1 MISANRPIIN
11 LDLDLLRTFVAV
23 ADLNTFAAAAAAV
36 CRTQSAVSQQ
46 MQRLEQLVGKELFA
60 RHGRNKLLTEHGIQ
74 LLGYARK
81 ILRFNDEACSSLMF
95 SNLQGVLTIGASD
108 ESADTILPFLLNRV
122 SSVYPKLALDV
133 RVKRNAYMA
142 EMLESQEVDLMV
154 TTHRPSTFKALNL
167 RTSPTHWYCAAEYV
181 LQKGEPIPLVLLDDP
196 SPFRDMVLATLNKAD
211 IPWRLAY
218 VASTLPAV
226 RAAVK
231 AGLGVTARPV
241 EMMSPDLRVLS
252 GVDGLPPL
260 PDTEYLLCYDP
271 SSNNELAQ
279 VIYQAM
285 ESYNNVKKYVNLLL
299 HFCYRMTKA
308 CHRSRK
314 YSLLGGGIDTNSCQ
328 NRPVFFPLLHNGHD
342 STTSNFPGVVNDLG
356 RKGAKCKC
364 CCHCVNQ
371 CEETFV
377 KVDKRL

>member
-1 MISANRPIIN
+1 MN

-81 ILRFNDEACSSLMF
+81 ILRFNDEACMSLMF
-95 SNLQGVLTIGASD
+95 SNLQGVLTLGASD

-133 RVKRNAYMA
+133 SVKRNAFMI
-142 EMLESQEVDLMV
+142 EMLKENEVDLVV
-154 TTHRPSTFKALNL
+154 TTHRPGQFDCLTL

-196 SPFRDMVLATLNKAD
+196 SPFRDMVLTVLNKAN

-241 EMMSPDLRVLS
+241 EMMSPDLRVLGKS
-252 GVDGLPPL
+252 DGLPAL
-260 PDTEYLLCYDP
+260 PDTEYLLCHNAA
-271 SSNNELAQ
+271 SNNELAK
-279 VIYQAM
+279 VVFEAM
-285 ESYNNVKKYVNLLL
+285 ENYHNPWQYEQVTSEGGDD
-299 HFCYRMTKA
+299 
-308 CHRSRK
+308 
-314 YSLLGGGIDTNSCQ
+314 SLIVEGD
-328 NRPVFFPLLHNGHD
+328 F
-342 STTSNFPGVVNDLG
+342 
-356 RKGAKCKC
+356 
-364 CCHCVNQ
+364 
-371 CEETFV
+371 E
-377 KVDKRL
+377 

>member
-1 MISANRPIIN
+1 MINANRPIMN

-81 ILRFNDEACSSLMF
+81 ILRFNDEACMSLMF
-95 SNLQGVLTIGASD
+95 SNLQGVLTLGASD
-108 ESADTILPFLLNRV
+108 ESADTILPFLLNRI
-122 SSVYPKLALDV
+122 SSVYSKLALDV
-133 RVKRNAYMA
+133 SVKRNAFMV
-142 EMLESQEVDLMV
+142 EMLNENKVDLVV
-154 TTHRPSTFKALNL
+154 TTHRPGQFDCLTL

-181 LQKGEPIPLVLLDDP
+181 LQKGEPVPLVLLDDP
-196 SPFRDMVLATLNKAD
+196 SPFRDMVLTALNEAN

-241 EMMSPDLRVLS
+241 EMMSPDLRVLGKS
-252 GVDGLPPL
+252 DGLPAL
-260 PDTEYLLCYDP
+260 PDTEYLLCHN
-271 SSNNELAQ
+271 SSSHNELAK
-279 VIYQAM
+279 VVFEAM
-285 ESYNNVKKYVNLLL
+285 ENYHNPWQFERVTSEGGDD
-299 HFCYRMTKA
+299 
-308 CHRSRK
+308 
-314 YSLLGGGIDTNSCQ
+314 SLIVEGD
-328 NRPVFFPLLHNGHD
+328 F
-342 STTSNFPGVVNDLG
+342 
-356 RKGAKCKC
+356 
-364 CCHCVNQ
+364 
-371 CEETFV
+371 E
-377 KVDKRL
+377 

>member
-1 MISANRPIIN
+1 MINANRPIMN

-46 MQRLEQLVGKELFA
+46 MKRLEQLVGKELFA

-81 ILRFNDEACSSLMF
+81 ILRFNDEACMSLMF
-95 SNLQGVLTIGASD
+95 SNLQGVLTLGASD
-108 ESADTILPFLLNRV
+108 ESADTILPFLLNRI

-133 RVKRNAYMA
+133 SVKRNAFMI
-142 EMLESQEVDLMV
+142 EMLKENEVDLVV
-154 TTHRPSTFKALNL
+154 TTHRPGQFNCLTL

-181 LQKGEPIPLVLLDDP
+181 LQQGEPVPLVLLDDP
-196 SPFRDMVLATLNKAD
+196 SPFRDMVLAALNEAN

-241 EMMSPDLRVLS
+241 EMMSPDLRVLGKS
-252 GVDGLPPL
+252 DGLPPL
-260 PDTEYLLCYDP
+260 PDTEYLLCHNT
-271 SSNNELAQ
+271 SSNNELAK
-279 VIYQAM
+279 VVFEAM
-285 ESYNNVKKYVNLLL
+285 ENYHNPWQFEHVT
-299 HFCYRMTKA
+299 HEGGDD
-308 CHRSRK
+308 
-314 YSLLGGGIDTNSCQ
+314 SLIVEGD
-328 NRPVFFPLLHNGHD
+328 F
-342 STTSNFPGVVNDLG
+342 
-356 RKGAKCKC
+356 
-364 CCHCVNQ
+364 
-371 CEETFV
+371 E
-377 KVDKRL
+377 

>member
-1 MISANRPIIN
+1 MN

-81 ILRFNDEACSSLMF
+81 ILRFNDEACMSLMF
-95 SNLQGVLTIGASD
+95 SNLQGVLTLGASD
-108 ESADTILPFLLNRV
+108 ESADTILPFLLNRI
-122 SSVYPKLALDV
+122 SSVYPKLASDV
-133 RVKRNAYMA
+133 SVKRNAFMV
-142 EMLESQEVDLMV
+142 EMLKENEVDSVV
-154 TTHRPSTFKALNL
+154 TTHRLSQYDCLTL

-196 SPFRDMVLATLNKAD
+196 SPFRDMVLTALNEAS
-211 IPWRLAY
+211 IPWRPAY

-241 EMMSPDLRVLS
+241 EMMSPDLRVLGQS
-252 GVDGLPPL
+252 EGLPSL
-260 PDTEYLLCYDP
+260 PDTEYLLCHNAA
-271 SSNNELAQ
+271 SNNELAK
-279 VIYQAM
+279 VVFEAM
-285 ESYNNVKKYVNLLL
+285 ENYHNPWQYAPVTPEGG
-299 HFCYRMTKA
+299 MTPD
-308 CHRSRK
+308 C
-314 YSLLGGGIDTNSCQ
+314 G
-328 NRPVFFPLLHNGHD
+328 
-342 STTSNFPGVVNDLG
+342 
-356 RKGAKCKC
+356 KG
-364 CCHCVNQ
+364 
-371 CEETFV
+371 F
-377 KVDKRL
+377 

>member
-1 MISANRPIIN
+1 MINANRPIMN
-11 LDLDLLRTFVAV
+11 LDLDLLKAFVAV

-81 ILRFNDEACSSLMF
+81 ILRFNDEACMSLMF
-95 SNLQGVLTIGASD
+95 SNLQGVLTLGASD
-108 ESADTILPFLLNRV
+108 ESADTILPFLLNRI

-133 RVKRNAYMA
+133 SVKRNAFMV
-142 EMLESQEVDLMV
+142 EMLNENKVDLVV
-154 TTHRPSTFKALNL
+154 TTHRPGQFDCLTL

-181 LQKGEPIPLVLLDDP
+181 LQKGEPVPLVLLDDP
-196 SPFRDMVLATLNKAD
+196 SPFRDMVLTALNEAN

-241 EMMSPDLRVLS
+241 EMMSPDLRVLGKS
-252 GVDGLPPL
+252 DGLPAL
-260 PDTEYLLCYDP
+260 PDTEYLLCHN
-271 SSNNELAQ
+271 SSSHNELAK
-279 VIYQAM
+279 VVFEAM
-285 ESYNNVKKYVNLLL
+285 ENYHNPWQFERVTSEGGDD
-299 HFCYRMTKA
+299 
-308 CHRSRK
+308 
-314 YSLLGGGIDTNSCQ
+314 SLIVEGD
-328 NRPVFFPLLHNGHD
+328 F
-342 STTSNFPGVVNDLG
+342 
-356 RKGAKCKC
+356 
-364 CCHCVNQ
+364 
-371 CEETFV
+371 E
-377 KVDKRL
+377 

>member
-1 MISANRPIIN
+1 MN

-81 ILRFNDEACSSLMF
+81 ILRFNDEACMSLMF
-95 SNLQGVLTIGASD
+95 SNLQGVLTLGASD
-108 ESADTILPFLLNRV
+108 ESADTILPFLLNRI

-133 RVKRNAYMA
+133 SVKRNAFMV
-142 EMLESQEVDLMV
+142 EMLNEHKVDLVV
-154 TTHRPSTFKALNL
+154 TTHRPGQFDCLTL

-181 LQKGEPIPLVLLDDP
+181 LQKGEPVPLVLLDDP
-196 SPFRDMVLATLNKAD
+196 SPFRDMVLTALNEAN

-241 EMMSPDLRVLS
+241 EMMSPDLRVLGKS
-252 GVDGLPPL
+252 DGLPAL
-260 PDTEYLLCYDP
+260 PDTEYLLCHN
-271 SSNNELAQ
+271 SSSRNELAK
-279 VIYQAM
+279 VVFEAM
-285 ESYNNVKKYVNLLL
+285 ENYHNPWQFERVTSEGGDD
-299 HFCYRMTKA
+299 
-308 CHRSRK
+308 
-314 YSLLGGGIDTNSCQ
+314 SLIVEGD
-328 NRPVFFPLLHNGHD
+328 F
-342 STTSNFPGVVNDLG
+342 
-356 RKGAKCKC
+356 
-364 CCHCVNQ
+364 
-371 CEETFV
+371 E
-377 KVDKRL
+377 

>member
-1 MISANRPIIN
+1 MN

-81 ILRFNDEACSSLMF
+81 ILRFNDEACMSLMY
-95 SNLQGVLTIGASD
+95 SNLQGVLTLGASD
-108 ESADTILPFLLNRV
+108 ESADTILPFLLNRI

-133 RVKRNAYMA
+133 SVKRNAFMI
-142 EMLESQEVDLMV
+142 EMLNENKVDLVV
-154 TTHRPSTFKALNL
+154 TTHRPGQFNCLTL

-196 SPFRDMVLATLNKAD
+196 SPFRDMVLSALNEAN

-241 EMMSPDLRVLS
+241 EMMSPDLRVLGKS
-252 GVDGLPPL
+252 DGLPAL
-260 PDTEYLLCYDP
+260 PDTEYLLCHNT
-271 SSNNELAQ
+271 SSNNELAK
-279 VIYQAM
+279 VVFEAM
-285 ESYNNVKKYVNLLL
+285 ENYHNPWQFEHVTSE
-299 HFCYRMTKA
+299 
-308 CHRSRK
+308 
-314 YSLLGGGIDTNSCQ
+314 GGG
-328 NRPVFFPLLHNGHD
+328 
-342 STTSNFPGVVNDLG
+342 
-356 RKGAKCKC
+356 
-364 CCHCVNQ
+364 
-371 CEETFV
+371 
-377 KVDKRL
+377 

>member
-1 MISANRPIIN
+1 MINANRPIMN

-81 ILRFNDEACSSLMF
+81 ILRFNDEACMSLMF
-95 SNLQGVLTIGASD
+95 SNLQGVLTLGASD
-108 ESADTILPFLLNRV
+108 ESADTILPFLLNRI

-133 RVKRNAYMA
+133 SVKRNAFMV
-142 EMLESQEVDLMV
+142 EMLKENEVDLVV
-154 TTHRPSTFKALNL
+154 TTHRPGQFDSLTL

-196 SPFRDMVLATLNKAD
+196 SPFRDKVLAALNEAG

-241 EMMSPDLRVLS
+241 EMMSPDLRVLGQS
-252 GVDGLPPL
+252 EGLPSL
-260 PDTEYLLCYDP
+260 PDTEYLLCHNAA
-271 SSNNELAQ
+271 SNNELAK
-279 VIYQAM
+279 VVFEAM
-285 ESYNNVKKYVNLLL
+285 ENYHNPWQYAPV
-299 HFCYRMTKA
+299 TPEGGDD
-308 CHRSRK
+308 
-314 YSLLGGGIDTNSCQ
+314 SLIVEGD
-328 NRPVFFPLLHNGHD
+328 F
-342 STTSNFPGVVNDLG
+342 
-356 RKGAKCKC
+356 
-364 CCHCVNQ
+364 
-371 CEETFV
+371 E
-377 KVDKRL
+377 

>member
-1 MISANRPIIN
+1 MINANRPIMN

-81 ILRFNDEACSSLMF
+81 ILRFNDEACMSLMF
-95 SNLQGVLTIGASD
+95 SNLQGVLTLGASD
-108 ESADTILPFLLNRV
+108 ESADTILPFLLNRI

-133 RVKRNAYMA
+133 SVKRNAFMV
-142 EMLESQEVDLMV
+142 EMLKENEVDLVV
-154 TTHRPSTFKALNL
+154 TTHRPGQFDSLTL

-196 SPFRDMVLATLNKAD
+196 SPFRDMVLAALNEAG

-231 AGLGVTARPV
+231 AGLGVTACPV
-241 EMMSPDLRVLS
+241 EMMSPDLRVLGQS
-252 GVDGLPPL
+252 EGLPSL
-260 PDTEYLLCYDP
+260 PDTEYLLCHNAA
-271 SSNNELAQ
+271 SNNELAK
-279 VIYQAM
+279 VVFEAM
-285 ESYNNVKKYVNLLL
+285 ENYHNPWQYAPV
-299 HFCYRMTKA
+299 TPEGGDD
-308 CHRSRK
+308 
-314 YSLLGGGIDTNSCQ
+314 SLIVEGD
-328 NRPVFFPLLHNGHD
+328 F
-342 STTSNFPGVVNDLG
+342 
-356 RKGAKCKC
+356 
-364 CCHCVNQ
+364 
-371 CEETFV
+371 E
-377 KVDKRL
+377 

>member
-1 MISANRPIIN
+1 MINANRPIMN

-81 ILRFNDEACSSLMF
+81 ILRFNDEACMSLMF
-95 SNLQGVLTIGASD
+95 SNLQGVLTLGASD

-133 RVKRNAYMA
+133 SVKRNAFMI
-142 EMLESQEVDLMV
+142 EMLKENEVDLVV
-154 TTHRPSTFKALNL
+154 TTHRPGQFDCLTL

-196 SPFRDMVLATLNKAD
+196 SPFRDMVLTALNKAN

-241 EMMSPDLRVLS
+241 EMMSPDLRVLGKS
-252 GVDGLPPL
+252 DGLPGL
-260 PDTEYLLCYDP
+260 PDTEYLLCHNAA
-271 SSNNELAQ
+271 SNNDLAK
-279 VIYQAM
+279 VVFEAM
-285 ESYNNVKKYVNLLL
+285 ENYHNPWQYEQITSEGGDD
-299 HFCYRMTKA
+299 
-308 CHRSRK
+308 
-314 YSLLGGGIDTNSCQ
+314 SLIVEGD
-328 NRPVFFPLLHNGHD
+328 F
-342 STTSNFPGVVNDLG
+342 
-356 RKGAKCKC
+356 
-364 CCHCVNQ
+364 
-371 CEETFV
+371 E
-377 KVDKRL
+377 

>member
-1 MISANRPIIN
+1 MN

-81 ILRFNDEACSSLMF
+81 ILRFNDEACMSLMF
-95 SNLQGVLTIGASD
+95 SNLQGVLTLGASD
-108 ESADTILPFLLNRV
+108 ESADTILPFLLNRI

-133 RVKRNAYMA
+133 SVKRNAFMV
-142 EMLESQEVDLMV
+142 EMLKENEVDLVV
-154 TTHRPSTFKALNL
+154 TTHRPGQYDCLTL

-196 SPFRDMVLATLNKAD
+196 SPFRDMVLTTLNEAS

-241 EMMSPDLRVLS
+241 EMMSPDLRVLGQS
-252 GVDGLPPL
+252 EGLPSL
-260 PDTEYLLCYDP
+260 PDTEYLLCHNAA
-271 SSNNELAQ
+271 SNNELAK
-279 VIYQAM
+279 VVFEAM
-285 ESYNNVKKYVNLLL
+285 ENYHNPWQYAPV
-299 HFCYRMTKA
+299 TPEGGDD
-308 CHRSRK
+308 
-314 YSLLGGGIDTNSCQ
+314 SLIVERD
-328 NRPVFFPLLHNGHD
+328 F
-342 STTSNFPGVVNDLG
+342 
-356 RKGAKCKC
+356 
-364 CCHCVNQ
+364 
-371 CEETFV
+371 E
-377 KVDKRL
+377 

>member
-1 MISANRPIIN
+1 MINANRPIMN

-81 ILRFNDEACSSLMF
+81 ILRFNDEACMSLMF
-95 SNLQGVLTIGASD
+95 SNLQGVLTLGASD
-108 ESADTILPFLLNRV
+108 ESADTILPFLLNRI

-133 RVKRNAYMA
+133 SVKRNAFMV
-142 EMLESQEVDLMV
+142 EMLKENEVDLVV
-154 TTHRPSTFKALNL
+154 TTHRPGQYDCLTL

-196 SPFRDMVLATLNKAD
+196 SPFRDMVLTALNEAS

-241 EMMSPDLRVLS
+241 EMMSPDLRVLGQS
-252 GVDGLPPL
+252 EGLPSL
-260 PDTEYLLCYDP
+260 PDTEYLLCHNAA
-271 SSNNELAQ
+271 SNNELAK
-279 VIYQAM
+279 VVFEAM
-285 ESYNNVKKYVNLLL
+285 ENYHNPWQYALV
-299 HFCYRMTKA
+299 TPEGGDD
-308 CHRSRK
+308 
-314 YSLLGGGIDTNSCQ
+314 SLIVERD
-328 NRPVFFPLLHNGHD
+328 F
-342 STTSNFPGVVNDLG
+342 
-356 RKGAKCKC
+356 
-364 CCHCVNQ
+364 
-371 CEETFV
+371 E
-377 KVDKRL
+377 

>member
-1 MISANRPIIN
+1 MN

-81 ILRFNDEACSSLMF
+81 ILRFNDEACMSLMF
-95 SNLQGVLTIGASD
+95 SNLQGVLTLGASD
-108 ESADTILPFLLNRV
+108 ESADTILPFLLNRI

-133 RVKRNAYMA
+133 SVKRNAFMV
-142 EMLESQEVDLMV
+142 EMLNKNKVDLVV
-154 TTHRPSTFKALNL
+154 TTHRPGQFDCLTL

-181 LQKGEPIPLVLLDDP
+181 LQKGEPVPLVLLDDP
-196 SPFRDMVLATLNKAD
+196 SPFRDMVLTALNEAN

-241 EMMSPDLRVLS
+241 EMMSPDLRVLGKS
-252 GVDGLPPL
+252 DGLPAL
-260 PDTEYLLCYDP
+260 PDTEYLLCHN
-271 SSNNELAQ
+271 SSSHNELAK
-279 VIYQAM
+279 VVFEAM
-285 ESYNNVKKYVNLLL
+285 ENYHNPWQFERVTSEGGDD
-299 HFCYRMTKA
+299 
-308 CHRSRK
+308 
-314 YSLLGGGIDTNSCQ
+314 SLIVEGD
-328 NRPVFFPLLHNGHD
+328 F
-342 STTSNFPGVVNDLG
+342 
-356 RKGAKCKC
+356 
-364 CCHCVNQ
+364 
-371 CEETFV
+371 E
-377 KVDKRL
+377 

>member
-1 MISANRPIIN
+1 MN

-81 ILRFNDEACSSLMF
+81 ILRFNDEACMSLMF
-95 SNLQGVLTIGASD
+95 SNLQGVLTLGASD
-108 ESADTILPFLLNRV
+108 ESADTILPFLLNRI

-133 RVKRNAYMA
+133 SVKRNAFMV
-142 EMLESQEVDLMV
+142 EMLKENEVDLVV
-154 TTHRPSTFKALNL
+154 TTHRPGQFDSLTL

-196 SPFRDMVLATLNKAD
+196 SPFRDMVLAALNEAG

-231 AGLGVTARPV
+231 AGIGVTARPV
-241 EMMSPDLRVLS
+241 EMMSPDLRVLGQS
-252 GVDGLPPL
+252 EGLPSL
-260 PDTEYLLCYDP
+260 PDTEYLLCHNAA
-271 SSNNELAQ
+271 SNNELAK
-279 VIYQAM
+279 VVFEAM
-285 ESYNNVKKYVNLLL
+285 ENYHNPWQYAPV
-299 HFCYRMTKA
+299 TPEGGDD
-308 CHRSRK
+308 
-314 YSLLGGGIDTNSCQ
+314 SLIVEGD
-328 NRPVFFPLLHNGHD
+328 F
-342 STTSNFPGVVNDLG
+342 
-356 RKGAKCKC
+356 
-364 CCHCVNQ
+364 
-371 CEETFV
+371 E
-377 KVDKRL
+377 

>member
-1 MISANRPIIN
+1 MN

-81 ILRFNDEACSSLMF
+81 ILRFNDEACMSLMF
-95 SNLQGVLTIGASD
+95 SNLQGVLTLGASD
-108 ESADTILPFLLNRV
+108 ESADTILPFLLNRI

-133 RVKRNAYMA
+133 SVKRNAFMV
-142 EMLESQEVDLMV
+142 EMLKENEVDLVV
-154 TTHRPSTFKALNL
+154 TTHRPGQFDSLTL

-196 SPFRDMVLATLNKAD
+196 SPFRDMVLAALNEAS

-241 EMMSPDLRVLS
+241 EMMSPDLRVLGQS
-252 GVDGLPPL
+252 EGLPSL
-260 PDTEYLLCYDP
+260 PDTEYLLCHNAA
-271 SSNNELAQ
+271 SNNELAK
-279 VIYQAM
+279 VVFEAM
-285 ESYNNVKKYVNLLL
+285 ENYHNPWQYAPV
-299 HFCYRMTKA
+299 TPEGGDD
-308 CHRSRK
+308 
-314 YSLLGGGIDTNSCQ
+314 SLIMEGD
-328 NRPVFFPLLHNGHD
+328 F
-342 STTSNFPGVVNDLG
+342 
-356 RKGAKCKC
+356 
-364 CCHCVNQ
+364 
-371 CEETFV
+371 E
-377 KVDKRL
+377 

>member
-1 MISANRPIIN
+1 MN

-46 MQRLEQLVGKELFA
+46 MQRLEQLVGKELCA

-81 ILRFNDEACSSLMF
+81 ILRFNDEACMSLMF
-95 SNLQGVLTIGASD
+95 SNLQGVLTLGASD
-108 ESADTILPFLLNRV
+108 ESADTILPFLLNRI

-133 RVKRNAYMA
+133 SVKRNAFMV
-142 EMLESQEVDLMV
+142 EMLNENKVDLVV
-154 TTHRPSTFKALNL
+154 TTHRPGQFDCLTL

-181 LQKGEPIPLVLLDDP
+181 LQKGEPVPLVLLDDP
-196 SPFRDMVLATLNKAD
+196 SPFRDMVLTALNEAN

-241 EMMSPDLRVLS
+241 EMMSPDLRVLGKS
-252 GVDGLPPL
+252 DGLPAL
-260 PDTEYLLCYDP
+260 PDTEYLLCHN
-271 SSNNELAQ
+271 SSSHNELAK
-279 VIYQAM
+279 VVFEAM
-285 ESYNNVKKYVNLLL
+285 ENYHNPWQFERVTSEGGDD
-299 HFCYRMTKA
+299 
-308 CHRSRK
+308 
-314 YSLLGGGIDTNSCQ
+314 SLIVEGD
-328 NRPVFFPLLHNGHD
+328 F
-342 STTSNFPGVVNDLG
+342 
-356 RKGAKCKC
+356 
-364 CCHCVNQ
+364 
-371 CEETFV
+371 E
-377 KVDKRL
+377 

>member
-1 MISANRPIIN
+1 MN

-81 ILRFNDEACSSLMF
+81 ILRFNDEACMSLMY
-95 SNLQGVLTIGASD
+95 SNLQGVLTLGASD
-108 ESADTILPFLLNRV
+108 ESADTILPFLLNRI

-133 RVKRNAYMA
+133 SVKRNAFMI
-142 EMLESQEVDLMV
+142 EMLNENKVDLVV
-154 TTHRPSTFKALNL
+154 TTHRPGQFNCLTL

-196 SPFRDMVLATLNKAD
+196 SPFRDMVLAALNEAN

-241 EMMSPDLRVLS
+241 EMMSPDLRVLGKS
-252 GVDGLPPL
+252 DGLPAL
-260 PDTEYLLCYDP
+260 PDTEYMLCHNT
-271 SSNNELAQ
+271 SSNNELAK
-279 VIYQAM
+279 VVFEAM
-285 ESYNNVKKYVNLLL
+285 ENYHNPWQFEHVTSEGGDD
-299 HFCYRMTKA
+299 
-308 CHRSRK
+308 
-314 YSLLGGGIDTNSCQ
+314 SLIVEGD
-328 NRPVFFPLLHNGHD
+328 F
-342 STTSNFPGVVNDLG
+342 
-356 RKGAKCKC
+356 
-364 CCHCVNQ
+364 
-371 CEETFV
+371 E
-377 KVDKRL
+377 

>member
-1 MISANRPIIN
+1 MN

-81 ILRFNDEACSSLMF
+81 ILRFNDEACMSLMF
-95 SNLQGVLTIGASD
+95 SNLQGVLTLGASD
-108 ESADTILPFLLNRV
+108 ESADTILPFLLNRI

-133 RVKRNAYMA
+133 SVKRNAFMI
-142 EMLESQEVDLMV
+142 EMLKENEVDLVV
-154 TTHRPSTFKALNL
+154 TTHRPGQFNCLTL

-181 LQKGEPIPLVLLDDP
+181 LQQGEPVPLVLLDDP
-196 SPFRDMVLATLNKAD
+196 SPFRDMVLAALNEAN

-241 EMMSPDLRVLS
+241 EMMSPDLRVLGKS
-252 GVDGLPPL
+252 DGLPSL
-260 PDTEYLLCYDP
+260 PDMEYLLCHNT
-271 SSNNELAQ
+271 SSNNELAK
-279 VIYQAM
+279 VVFEAM
-285 ESYNNVKKYVNLLL
+285 ENYHNPWQFEHVT
-299 HFCYRMTKA
+299 HEGGDD
-308 CHRSRK
+308 
-314 YSLLGGGIDTNSCQ
+314 SLIVEGD
-328 NRPVFFPLLHNGHD
+328 F
-342 STTSNFPGVVNDLG
+342 
-356 RKGAKCKC
+356 
-364 CCHCVNQ
+364 
-371 CEETFV
+371 E
-377 KVDKRL
+377 

>member
-1 MISANRPIIN
+1 MN

-81 ILRFNDEACSSLMF
+81 ILRFNDEACMSLMF
-95 SNLQGVLTIGASD
+95 SNLQGVLTLGASD
-108 ESADTILPFLLNRV
+108 ESADTILPFLLNRI

-133 RVKRNAYMA
+133 SVKRNAFMV
-142 EMLESQEVDLMV
+142 EMLNEHKVDLVV
-154 TTHRPSTFKALNL
+154 TTHRPGQFDCLTL

-181 LQKGEPIPLVLLDDP
+181 LQKGEPVPLVLLDDP
-196 SPFRDMVLATLNKAD
+196 SPFRDMVLTALNEAN

-231 AGLGVTARPV
+231 AGLGVSARPV
-241 EMMSPDLRVLS
+241 EMMSPDLRVLGKS
-252 GVDGLPPL
+252 DGLPAL
-260 PDTEYLLCYDP
+260 PDTEYLLCHN
-271 SSNNELAQ
+271 SSSHNELAK
-279 VIYQAM
+279 VVFEAM
-285 ESYNNVKKYVNLLL
+285 ENYHNPWQFERVTSEGGDD
-299 HFCYRMTKA
+299 
-308 CHRSRK
+308 
-314 YSLLGGGIDTNSCQ
+314 SLIVEGD
-328 NRPVFFPLLHNGHD
+328 F
-342 STTSNFPGVVNDLG
+342 
-356 RKGAKCKC
+356 
-364 CCHCVNQ
+364 
-371 CEETFV
+371 E
-377 KVDKRL
+377 

>member
-1 MISANRPIIN
+1 MN

-81 ILRFNDEACSSLMF
+81 ILRFNDEACMSLMF
-95 SNLQGVLTIGASD
+95 SNLQGVLTLGASD
-108 ESADTILPFLLNRV
+108 ESADTILPFLLNRI

-133 RVKRNAYMA
+133 SVKRNAFMI
-142 EMLESQEVDLMV
+142 EMLNENEVDLVV
-154 TTHRPSTFKALNL
+154 TTHRPGQFNCLTL

-181 LQKGEPIPLVLLDDP
+181 LQQGEPVPLVLLDDP
-196 SPFRDMVLATLNKAD
+196 SPFRDMVLAALNEAN

-241 EMMSPDLRVLS
+241 EMMSPDLRVLGKS
-252 GVDGLPPL
+252 DGLPSL
-260 PDTEYLLCYDP
+260 PDTEYLLCHNT
-271 SSNNELAQ
+271 SSNNELAK
-279 VIYQAM
+279 VVFEAM
-285 ESYNNVKKYVNLLL
+285 ENYHNPWQFEHVT
-299 HFCYRMTKA
+299 HEGGDD
-308 CHRSRK
+308 
-314 YSLLGGGIDTNSCQ
+314 SLIVEGD
-328 NRPVFFPLLHNGHD
+328 F
-342 STTSNFPGVVNDLG
+342 
-356 RKGAKCKC
+356 
-364 CCHCVNQ
+364 
-371 CEETFV
+371 E
-377 KVDKRL
+377 

>member
-1 MISANRPIIN
+1 MN

-81 ILRFNDEACSSLMF
+81 ILRFNDEACMSLMF
-95 SNLQGVLTIGASD
+95 SNLQGVLTLGASD
-108 ESADTILPFLLNRV
+108 ESADTILPFLLNRI

-133 RVKRNAYMA
+133 SVKRNAFMV
-142 EMLESQEVDLMV
+142 EMLKENEVDLVV
-154 TTHRPSTFKALNL
+154 TTHRPGQFESLTL

-196 SPFRDMVLATLNKAD
+196 SPFRDMVLAALNEAG

-226 RAAVK
+226 RAVVK

-241 EMMSPDLRVLS
+241 EMMSPDLRVLGQS
-252 GVDGLPPL
+252 EGLPSL
-260 PDTEYLLCYDP
+260 PDTEYLLCHNAA
-271 SSNNELAQ
+271 SNNELAK
-279 VIYQAM
+279 VVFEAM
-285 ESYNNVKKYVNLLL
+285 ENYHNPWQYAPV
-299 HFCYRMTKA
+299 TPEGGDD
-308 CHRSRK
+308 
-314 YSLLGGGIDTNSCQ
+314 SLIVEGD
-328 NRPVFFPLLHNGHD
+328 F
-342 STTSNFPGVVNDLG
+342 
-356 RKGAKCKC
+356 
-364 CCHCVNQ
+364 
-371 CEETFV
+371 E
-377 KVDKRL
+377 

>member
-1 MISANRPIIN
+1 MN

-60 RHGRNKLLTEHGIQ
+60 RHGRNKLLTQHGIQ

-81 ILRFNDEACSSLMF
+81 ILRFNDEACMSLMF
-95 SNLQGVLTIGASD
+95 SNLQGVLTLGASD
-108 ESADTILPFLLNRV
+108 ESADTILPFLLNRI

-133 RVKRNAYMA
+133 SVKRNAFMV
-142 EMLESQEVDLMV
+142 EMLNEHKVDLVV
-154 TTHRPSTFKALNL
+154 TTHRPGQFDCLTL

-181 LQKGEPIPLVLLDDP
+181 LQKGEPVPLVLLDDP
-196 SPFRDMVLATLNKAD
+196 SPFRDMVLTALNEAN

-241 EMMSPDLRVLS
+241 EMMSPDLRVLGKS
-252 GVDGLPPL
+252 DGLPAL
-260 PDTEYLLCYDP
+260 PDTEYLLCHN
-271 SSNNELAQ
+271 SSSHNELAK
-279 VIYQAM
+279 VVFEAM
-285 ESYNNVKKYVNLLL
+285 ENYHNPWQFERVTSEGGDD
-299 HFCYRMTKA
+299 
-308 CHRSRK
+308 
-314 YSLLGGGIDTNSCQ
+314 SLIVEGD
-328 NRPVFFPLLHNGHD
+328 F
-342 STTSNFPGVVNDLG
+342 
-356 RKGAKCKC
+356 
-364 CCHCVNQ
+364 
-371 CEETFV
+371 E
-377 KVDKRL
+377 

>member
-1 MISANRPIIN
+1 MN

-81 ILRFNDEACSSLMF
+81 ILRFNDEACMSLMF
-95 SNLQGVLTIGASD
+95 SNLQGVLTLGASD
-108 ESADTILPFLLNRV
+108 ESADTILPFLLNRI

-133 RVKRNAYMA
+133 SVKRNAFMV
-142 EMLESQEVDLMV
+142 EMLKENEVDLVV
-154 TTHRPSTFKALNL
+154 TTHRPGQYDCLTL

-196 SPFRDMVLATLNKAD
+196 SPFRDMVLTALNEAS

-241 EMMSPDLRVLS
+241 EMMSPDLRVLGQQSMAVRACYS
-252 GVDGLPPL
+252 GRRG
-260 PDTEYLLCYDP
+260 
-271 SSNNELAQ
+271 
-279 VIYQAM
+279 
-285 ESYNNVKKYVNLLL
+285 
-299 HFCYRMTKA
+299 
-308 CHRSRK
+308 
-314 YSLLGGGIDTNSCQ
+314 
-328 NRPVFFPLLHNGHD
+328 
-342 STTSNFPGVVNDLG
+342 
-356 RKGAKCKC
+356 
-364 CCHCVNQ
+364 
-371 CEETFV
+371 
-377 KVDKRL
+377 

>member
-1 MISANRPIIN
+1 MINANRPIMN

-60 RHGRNKLLTEHGIQ
+60 RHGRNKLLTEQGIQ

-81 ILRFNDEACSSLMF
+81 ILRFNDEACMSLMF
-95 SNLQGVLTIGASD
+95 SNLQGVLTLGASD
-108 ESADTILPFLLNRV
+108 ESADTILPFLLNRI

-133 RVKRNAYMA
+133 SVKRNAFMV
-142 EMLESQEVDLMV
+142 EMLNENKVDLVV
-154 TTHRPSTFKALNL
+154 TTHRPGQFDCLTL

-181 LQKGEPIPLVLLDDP
+181 LQKGEPVPLVLLDDP
-196 SPFRDMVLATLNKAD
+196 SPFRDMVLTALNEAN

-241 EMMSPDLRVLS
+241 EMMSPDLRVLGKS
-252 GVDGLPPL
+252 DGLPAL
-260 PDTEYLLCYDP
+260 PDTEYLLCHN
-271 SSNNELAQ
+271 SSSHNELAKVVFEAMQNYHNPWQFEQ
-279 VIYQAM
+279 VTS
-285 ESYNNVKKYVNLLL
+285 EGGDD
-299 HFCYRMTKA
+299 
-308 CHRSRK
+308 
-314 YSLLGGGIDTNSCQ
+314 SLIVEGD
-328 NRPVFFPLLHNGHD
+328 F
-342 STTSNFPGVVNDLG
+342 
-356 RKGAKCKC
+356 
-364 CCHCVNQ
+364 
-371 CEETFV
+371 E
-377 KVDKRL
+377 

>member
-1 MISANRPIIN
+1 MN

-81 ILRFNDEACSSLMF
+81 ILRFNDEACMSLMF
-95 SNLQGVLTIGASD
+95 SNLQGVLTLGASD
-108 ESADTILPFLLNRV
+108 ESADTILPFLLNRI
-122 SSVYPKLALDV
+122 SSVYPKLSLDV
-133 RVKRNAYMA
+133 SVKRNAFMV
-142 EMLESQEVDLMV
+142 EMLNENKVDLVV
-154 TTHRPSTFKALNL
+154 TTHRPGQFDCLTL

-181 LQKGEPIPLVLLDDP
+181 LQKGEPVPLVLLDDP
-196 SPFRDMVLATLNKAD
+196 SPFRDMVLTALNEAN

-241 EMMSPDLRVLS
+241 EMMSPDLRVLGKS
-252 GVDGLPPL
+252 DGLPAL
-260 PDTEYLLCYDP
+260 PDTEYLLCHN
-271 SSNNELAQ
+271 SSSHNELAK
-279 VIYQAM
+279 VVFDAM
-285 ESYNNVKKYVNLLL
+285 ENYHNPWQFERVTSEGGDD
-299 HFCYRMTKA
+299 
-308 CHRSRK
+308 
-314 YSLLGGGIDTNSCQ
+314 SLIVEGD
-328 NRPVFFPLLHNGHD
+328 F
-342 STTSNFPGVVNDLG
+342 
-356 RKGAKCKC
+356 
-364 CCHCVNQ
+364 
-371 CEETFV
+371 E
-377 KVDKRL
+377 

>member
-1 MISANRPIIN
+1 MINANRPIMN

-81 ILRFNDEACSSLMF
+81 ILRFNDEACMSLMF
-95 SNLQGVLTIGASD
+95 SNLQGVLTLGASD
-108 ESADTILPFLLNRV
+108 ESADTILPFLLNRI

-133 RVKRNAYMA
+133 SVKRNAFMV
-142 EMLESQEVDLMV
+142 EMLNEHKVDLVV
-154 TTHRPSTFKALNL
+154 TTHRPGQFDCLTL

-181 LQKGEPIPLVLLDDP
+181 MQKGEPIPLVLLDDP
-196 SPFRDMVLATLNKAD
+196 SPFRDMVLTALNEAN

-241 EMMSPDLRVLS
+241 EMMSPELRVLGKS
-252 GVDGLPPL
+252 DGLPAL
-260 PDTEYLLCYDP
+260 PDTEYLLCHN
-271 SSNNELAQ
+271 SSSHNELAK
-279 VIYQAM
+279 VVFEAM
-285 ESYNNVKKYVNLLL
+285 ENYHNPWQFERVTSE
-299 HFCYRMTKA
+299 
-308 CHRSRK
+308 
-314 YSLLGGGIDTNSCQ
+314 GGDDTLI
-328 NRPVFFPLLHNGHD
+328 VEGDF
-342 STTSNFPGVVNDLG
+342 
-356 RKGAKCKC
+356 
-364 CCHCVNQ
+364 
-371 CEETFV
+371 E
-377 KVDKRL
+377 

>member
-1 MISANRPIIN
+1 MN

-81 ILRFNDEACSSLMF
+81 ILRFNDEACMSLMF
-95 SNLQGVLTIGASD
+95 SNLQGVLTLGASD
-108 ESADTILPFLLNRV
+108 ESADTILPFLLNRI

-133 RVKRNAYMA
+133 SVKRNAFMV
-142 EMLESQEVDLMV
+142 EMLKENEVDLVV
-154 TTHRPSTFKALNL
+154 TTHRPGQFDSLTL

-196 SPFRDMVLATLNKAD
+196 SPFRDMVLAALNEAG

-241 EMMSPDLRVLS
+241 EMMSPDLRVLGQS
-252 GVDGLPPL
+252 EGLPSL
-260 PDTEYLLCYDP
+260 PDTEYLLCHNAA
-271 SSNNELAQ
+271 SNNELAK
-279 VIYQAM
+279 VVFEAM
-285 ESYNNVKKYVNLLL
+285 ENYHNPWQYAPV
-299 HFCYRMTKA
+299 TPE
-308 CHRSRK
+308 
-314 YSLLGGGIDTNSCQ
+314 GGG
-328 NRPVFFPLLHNGHD
+328 D
-342 STTSNFPGVVNDLG
+342 SLIVEGDF
-356 RKGAKCKC
+356 
-364 CCHCVNQ
+364 
-371 CEETFV
+371 E
-377 KVDKRL
+377 

>member
-1 MISANRPIIN
+1 MN

-81 ILRFNDEACSSLMF
+81 ILRFNDEACMSLMF
-95 SNLQGVLTIGASD
+95 SNLQGVLTLGASD
-108 ESADTILPFLLNRV
+108 ESADTILPFLLNRI

-133 RVKRNAYMA
+133 SVKRNVFMV
-142 EMLESQEVDLMV
+142 EMLKENEVDLVV
-154 TTHRPSTFKALNL
+154 TTHRPGQFDSLTL

-196 SPFRDMVLATLNKAD
+196 SPFRDMVLAALNEAS

-241 EMMSPDLRVLS
+241 EMMSPDLRVLGQS
-252 GVDGLPPL
+252 EGLPSL
-260 PDTEYLLCYDP
+260 PDTEYLLCHNAA
-271 SSNNELAQ
+271 SNNELAK
-279 VIYQAM
+279 VVFEAM
-285 ESYNNVKKYVNLLL
+285 ENYHNPWQYAPV
-299 HFCYRMTKA
+299 TPEGGDD
-308 CHRSRK
+308 
-314 YSLLGGGIDTNSCQ
+314 SLIVEGD
-328 NRPVFFPLLHNGHD
+328 F
-342 STTSNFPGVVNDLG
+342 
-356 RKGAKCKC
+356 
-364 CCHCVNQ
+364 
-371 CEETFV
+371 E
-377 KVDKRL
+377 

>member
-1 MISANRPIIN
+1 MN

-81 ILRFNDEACSSLMF
+81 ILRFNDEACMSLMF
-95 SNLQGVLTIGASD
+95 SNLQGVLTLGASD
-108 ESADTILPFLLNRV
+108 ESADTILPFLLNRI

-133 RVKRNAYMA
+133 SVKRNAFMV
-142 EMLESQEVDLMV
+142 EMLNENKVDLVV
-154 TTHRPSTFKALNL
+154 TTHRPGQFDCLTL

-181 LQKGEPIPLVLLDDP
+181 LQKGEPVPLVLLDDP
-196 SPFRDMVLATLNKAD
+196 SPFRDMVLTALNEAN

-241 EMMSPDLRVLS
+241 EMMSPDLRVLGKS
-252 GVDGLPPL
+252 DGLPAL
-260 PDTEYLLCYDP
+260 ADTEYLLCHN
-271 SSNNELAQ
+271 SSSHNELAK
-279 VIYQAM
+279 VVFEAM
-285 ESYNNVKKYVNLLL
+285 ENYHNPWQFERVTSE
-299 HFCYRMTKA
+299 
-308 CHRSRK
+308 
-314 YSLLGGGIDTNSCQ
+314 GGMI
-328 NRPVFFPLLHNGHD
+328 P
-342 STTSNFPGVVNDLG
+342 
-356 RKGAKCKC
+356 
-364 CCHCVNQ
+364 
-371 CEETFV
+371 
-377 KVDKRL
+377 